1 MNIRNALRAAV
12 LILIL
17 TTGLGVYVDIKDH
30 ELHARNVQIRS
41 SLEAALRAKGELSSM
56 LLIAV
61 LERNILRTRSYE
73 KVNGDLERAVR
84 SVAELNRDLKFSD
97 EISAL
102 LVRQRELQAAEA
114 GILELMQSGQWP
126 QARAALLDA
135 DFVRSA
141 AMHEIDIETTVGAMT
156 SELADKT
163 ELFDMLRVISVA
175 LRIASLVLLLW
186 VGFAYSRQLVA
197 EVLRQTRLQADLSES
212 QKALRELA
220 AHHDAEEERARK
232 QVAQEIHDEL
242 GQRLTVLRMDV
253 ALLPRTVQADPA
265 GLLPRQVDALKASID
280 GIVGVVR
287 DIAGKLRPAALE
299 VGLGPAAE
307 SLLREFQQAMGI
319 PCELHNHLPAGLVL
333 DEVRTTSIFRI
344 LQESMTNAARHAR
357 ASHIQVSL
365 SVAGRALRL
374 AVQDDG
380 LGFAGSGGGTYG
392 VSGMRERATSLGG
405 TLQISSVGGAGT
417 TVEAWIPLDNELSAA
432 IQSAVQ
438 TFAQG
443 TMRGR
448 DASVRQPA
456 PGVDDRAH

>member
-1 MNIRNALRAAV
+1 MNIRNVLRVAV

-17 TTGLGVYVDIKDH
+17 TTGLGVYVDLKDH

-41 SLEAALRAKGELSSM
+41 SLEQALRAKAEHSSM

-61 LERNILRTRSYE
+61 LERNILRTRRYE
-73 KVNGDLERAVR
+73 KVNGDLERAMR
-84 SVAELNRDLKFSD
+84 TVAELNRDLKFSD
-97 EISAL
+97 EIRAL
-102 LVRQRELQAAEA
+102 LVRQRQLQAAEA
-114 GILELMQSGQWP
+114 GILELMRSGQWT
-126 QARAALLDA
+126 QAREALLDA

-141 AMHEIDIETTVGAMT
+141 LMHEIDIETTVGAMS

-163 ELFDMLRVISVA
+163 DLFDMLRLISVA
-175 LRIASLVLLLW
+175 LRLASLALLLW

-197 EVLRQTRLQADLSES
+197 EVLRQTRLQADLGAS
-212 QKALRELA
+212 QQALRELG
-220 AHHDAEEERARK
+220 AHRDAEGERVRK
-232 QVAQEIHDEL
+232 AVAQEIHDDL
-242 GQRLTVLRMDV
+242 GQRLTVLRMNV

-265 GLLPRQVDALKASID
+265 RLLPRQVDALKADID

-287 DIAGKLRPAALE
+287 DIAGRLRPAALE

-319 PCELHNHLPAGLVL
+319 PCELRNHLPADLVL
-333 DEVRTTSIFRI
+333 DEVRTTSVFRI
-344 LQESMTNAARHAR
+344 LQESMTNAARHAG
-357 ASHIQVSL
+357 ASHIQVTL

-380 LGFAGSGGGTYG
+380 RGFAGSTGGTYG

-438 TFAQG
+438 TFARG
-443 TMRGR
+443 SMRER

>member
-12 LILIL
+12 LILLL
-17 TTGLGVYVDIKDH
+17 TTGLGVYVDVKDH
-30 ELHARNVQIRS
+30 ELHARNLLIRS
-41 SLEAALRAKGELSSM
+41 SLEESLRAKAELSSM

-61 LERNILRTRSYE
+61 LERNMLRTRNYE
-73 KVNGDLERAVR
+73 KVNGALERAMK
-84 SVAELNRDLKFSD
+84 SVAELNRDLKFTAD
-97 EISAL
+97 VRAL
-102 LVRQRELQAAEA
+102 LVRHHELQAAEA
-114 GILELMQSGQWP
+114 VILQLMQSDQWP

-135 DFVRSA
+135 DYVRSA
-141 AMHEIDIETTVGAMT
+141 SMHQIDIETTVGAMT
-156 SELADKT
+156 SELEETT
-163 ELFDMLRVISVA
+163 ELFDMLRVVSVV
-175 LRIASLVLLLW
+175 LRLASLALLLW

-197 EVLRQTRLQADLSES
+197 EVLRQTRLQADLSAS
-212 QKALRELA
+212 QKALRDLG
-220 AHHDAEEERARK
+220 AHRDAEGERVRK
-232 QVAQEIHDEL
+232 AVAQEIHDDL

-253 ALLPRTVQADPA
+253 ALLPRAVQADPA
-265 GLLPRQVDALKASID
+265 RLLPQQVDALKASID

-287 DIAGKLRPAALE
+287 DIAGRLRPAALE

-319 PCELHNHLPAGLVL
+319 PCELHNHLPPDLVL
-333 DEVRTTSIFRI
+333 DEVRTTSVFRI
-344 LQESMTNAARHAR
+344 LQESMTNAARHAG
-357 ASHIQVSL
+357 ASRIQVSL
-365 SVAGRALRL
+365 SMAGRGLRV

-380 LGFAGSGGGTYG
+380 RGFAGSGGGTYG

>member
-12 LILIL
+12 LLLIL

-30 ELHARNVQIRS
+30 ELRTRNVQIRS
-41 SLEAALRAKGELSSM
+41 SLEAALRAKEKLSSM

-73 KVNGDLERAVR
+73 KVNGDLERATR
-84 SVAELNRDLKFSD
+84 TVAELNRDLKLSD

-102 LVRQRELQAAEA
+102 LVRQRQLQAAEA
-114 GILELMQSGQWP
+114 GILELMRSGQWT
-126 QARAALLDA
+126 QAREALLDA

-141 AMHEIDIETTVGAMT
+141 SMNQIDIETTLGAMT
-156 SELADKT
+156 NELAEKT
-163 ELFDMLRVISVA
+163 ELFNMLRVVSVT
-175 LRIASLVLLLW
+175 LRLASLALLLW
-186 VGFAYSRQLVA
+186 VGFAYSRQLVT
-197 EVLRQTRLQADLSES
+197 EVLRQTRLQDDLSAT
-212 QKALRELA
+212 QQALRELG
-220 AHHDAEEERARK
+220 AHRDAEGERVRK
-232 QVAQEIHDEL
+232 EVAQEIHDDL

-253 ALLPRTVQADPA
+253 ALLPRAVQADPA
-265 GLLPRQVDALKASID
+265 RLLPRQVDELKANID

-299 VGLGPAAE
+299 VGLVPAAE

-319 PCELHNHLPAGLVL
+319 PCELHNHLPADLVL
-333 DEVRTTSIFRI
+333 DELRTTSVFRI

-380 LGFAGSGGGTYG
+380 RGFSGLAGGTYG

-405 TLQISSVGGAGT
+405 TLQISSAGSAGT

-448 DASVRQPA
+448 DASLRQAA